1 MSDRPEIEIQQQT
14 AFGDDGQLEVTETSV
29 ETSLE
34 DFGAD
39 VDHRDRD
46 SRLDRPEASEFGVDD
61 HPEVEHSSEGDQ
73 STPVRRYG
81 RGSADARRR
90 RRGRPLSL
98 RGLTNSQFVRLAVLV
113 NHW

>member
-14 AFGDDGQLEVTETSV
+14 AFGEDGQLEVTETSV

-34 DFGAD
+34 DFGTD

-61 HPEVEHSSEGDQ
+61 RPEVEQSSESDQ
-73 STPVRRYG
+73 SNLF
-81 RGSADARRR
+81 ADTTENQQT
-90 RRGRPLSL
+90 
-98 RGLTNSQFVRLAVLV
+98 LTGDDAADRCLFEE
-113 NHW
+113 

>member
-1 MSDRPEIEIQQQT
+1 MSDRPEIEIQRQT
-14 AFGDDGQLEVTETSV
+14 AFGDDGQLEVAEKSV

-61 HPEVEHSSEGDQ
+61 RPEIVQSSTGEQ
-73 STPVRRYG
+73 STLFADTDADQQTLT
-81 RGSADARRR
+81 GSEAAMQCLFED
-90 RRGRPLSL
+90 
-98 RGLTNSQFVRLAVLV
+98 
-113 NHW
+113 

>member
-1 MSDRPEIEIQQQT
+1 MSDHPDIEIQRQT
-14 AFGDDGQLEVTETSV
+14 AFGDDGQLEVTETNV

-61 HPEVEHSSEGDQ
+61 RPEIVQSSTGEQSSLFADMDADQQTLTGD
-73 STPVRRYG
+73 
-81 RGSADARRR
+81 DAAM
-90 RRGRPLSL
+90 GCL
-98 RGLTNSQFVRLAVLV
+98 FEE
-113 NHW
+113 

>member
-1 MSDRPEIEIQQQT
+1 MSDRPEIEIQRQT
-14 AFGDDGQLEVTETSV
+14 TFGDDGQLEVTEKSV

-61 HPEVEHSSEGDQ
+61 RPGVVQSSTGEQ
-73 STPVRRYG
+73 STLFADTDADQQTLT
-81 RGSADARRR
+81 GSEAAMQCLFED
-90 RRGRPLSL
+90 
-98 RGLTNSQFVRLAVLV
+98 
-113 NHW
+113 